1 MIFFLNSNY
10 PSLTATACS
19 PTFLI
24 HNNGCLALKY
34 TAKCRAPNHT
44 LILAPGSHTLDFKV
58 CYYDLAGVSCSPLY
72 QQQVR
77 IAGEVLASSK
87 LSASVS
93 YELYSSKIEAVNNA
107 SLIGD
112 LSGLRLVQSIGSN
125 VYFIVLVVLLAVTVI
140 ILILVLVKFRFCTK
154 GAKNAKLIK
163 DNTSGSDSNFTVQ
176 DNNNSK

>member
-1 MIFFLNSNY
+1 M
-10 PSLTATACS
+10 
-19 PTFLI
+19 
-24 HNNGCLALKY
+24 
-34 TAKCRAPNHT
+34 
-44 LILAPGSHTLDFKV
+44 
-58 CYYDLAGVSCSPLY
+58 
-72 QQQVR
+72 R

-140 ILILVLVKFRFCTK
+140 ILILVLVKFRFCNK